1 MPGARHRMS
10 TNRSDMTSLGTI
22 DEELATTMN
31 GDGFGVGWYGDGETP
46 RCITA
51 RTRLERPQLA

>member
-1 MPGARHRMS
+1 MA
-10 TNRSDMTSLGTI
+10 SLGTV
-22 DEELATTMN
+22 DEELATTTN